1 VAVEAPHFLLAE
13 MLFKNLIPYPKF
25 NLSCLADIFI
35 SL

>member
-1 VAVEAPHFLLAE
+1 VAVEAPHFSLAE